1 MPIYILPDLKHYH
14 LRSLEMTDYNLLI
27 RLRSI
32 DLNHNGIID
41 GAQEIKKA
49 QSLGIDVKEGDKI
62 EKLVEKSSK
71 MNLQD
76 MLKQIDQTQTVDNKQ
91 EQFDPL
97 KRRKLN
103 LLG

>member
-27 RLRSI
+27 RMRSI

-41 GAQEIKKA
+41 GPQEIKKA
-49 QSLGIDVKEGDKI
+49 QSIGVEAKEGEKI